1 MVEDEV
7 VIVVGGEVESE
18 PFSGVWDIFADALL
32 LGSPLQLME
41 IDV

>member
-18 PFSGVWDIFADALL
+18 PFSGVWDIFAD
-32 LGSPLQLME
+32 SCCDISLQFL
-41 IDV
+41 